1 MTMQEKIAA
10 MQTKRQPMERVWE
23 DGDGVWRNRYEYHA
37 RYADRV
43 GAETAARFA
52 EEWGDRA

>member
-10 MQTKRQPMERVWE
+10 MQAKRQPMGRIWQDS
-23 DGDGVWRNRYEYHA
+23 DGMWRNRYEHHA
-37 RYADRV
+37 RYADRT

-52 EEWGDRA
+52 EEWGCRA